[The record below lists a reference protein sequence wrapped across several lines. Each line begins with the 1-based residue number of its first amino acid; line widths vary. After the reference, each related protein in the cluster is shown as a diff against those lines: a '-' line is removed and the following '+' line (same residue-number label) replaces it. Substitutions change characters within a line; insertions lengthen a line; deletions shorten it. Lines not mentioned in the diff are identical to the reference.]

1 MTIKNSLI
9 ILTLN
14 EIEGVRAMLNKIPLS
29 KIDEVFAVDG
39 GSTDGTIDFFKDKGI
54 KVIVQEKRGRAEA
67 FKIGAR
73 QAQGEN
79 LLFFSPDGNE
89 NPDDILK
96 LFGLLDS
103 SDMAIA
109 SRFLRG
115 AHNEEDGKL
124 FPLRAW
130 ANKAFSLMANI
141 SWNRQGYITDTI
153 NGFRAIR
160 KTAFEKLN
168 IDATGFVIEY
178 QMSIRAMKSGLKV
191 QEIPTYE
198 GDRIGGSSKAKSLPT
213 GWLFL
218 KFFMREL
225 FR

>member
-1 MTIKNSLI
+1 MKNSLI

-14 EIEGVRAMLNKIPLS
+14 EIEGVRAVFDKIPLAG
-29 KIDEVFAVDG
+29 IDELLVVDG
-39 GSTDGTIDFFKDKGI
+39 GSTDGTIDFFKNRDI
-54 KVIVQEKRGRAEA
+54 KVLIQEKKGRAEA
-67 FKIGAR
+67 FRIGA
-73 QAQGEN
+73 QAAQGEN

-89 NPDDILK
+89 NPGDIVK
-96 LFGLLDS
+96 LFDLLNS

-109 SRFLRG
+109 SRFLRD

-124 FPLRAW
+124 LPLRAW

-141 SWNRQGYITDTI
+141 AWNRKVYITDTI
-153 NGFRAIR
+153 NGFRAI
-160 KTAFEKLN
+160 KKAAFEKLN

-178 QMSIRAMKSGLKV
+178 QMSIRAMKSGLEV
-191 QEIPTYE
+191 REIPTYE

-225 FR
+225 FI